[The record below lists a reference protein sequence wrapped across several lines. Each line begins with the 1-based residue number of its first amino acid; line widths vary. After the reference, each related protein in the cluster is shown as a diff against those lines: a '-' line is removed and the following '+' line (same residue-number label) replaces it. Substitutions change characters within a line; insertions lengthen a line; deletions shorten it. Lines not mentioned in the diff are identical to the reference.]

1 MKKLSVLLALMLTIG
16 FVTAQKKD
24 RTDAYM
30 YNKNGEFAKAAVSIE
45 KCINHEQFGGWKSDD
60 KLLAYMYRGIIY
72 LNINQSKDEKLKS
85 KYPDALDTSME
96 SFAKCMEDQSFVEA
110 NAMDIIMRLPALQT
124 GYYQKGAD
132 NYNTKN
138 YKNAAESFMNAFGI
152 SMMMQSPD
160 TISLLYAAQAY
171 KHDDNL
177 DTALICY
184 ETLKG
189 IGYDKADLYK
199 SLVELYNKKGDTEKA
214 NAALVDGIAKYPND
228 GNLIIARVNNLL
240 KEGKGSEA
248 IGDLEKL
255 VAMDPNNYTCLFALG
270 NIYGNEENKDLY
282 NPEKAVEYY
291 EKTLQVNPN
300 YTDATY
306 DLGALYVAQASKLQ
320 NEANN
325 LPLDATKEYEAK
337 MKEVEALLQ
346 KALPYIK
353 SVYEAQPNDD
363 AVRKVLRNIYSNLK
377 MYDEVKAL
385 NQQ

>member
-1 MKKLSVLLALMLTIG
+1 MLAIG
-16 FVTAQKKD
+16 SMMAQKKD
-24 RTDAYM
+24 RTDAFM
-30 YNKNGEFAKAAVSIE
+30 YNKNSEFNKAAIAIE
-45 KCINHEQFGGWKSDD
+45 KCINHEQFEGMKNDD

-72 LNINQSKDEKLKS
+72 LNINQSKDEKLKA
-85 KYPDALDTSME
+85 KYPDALDKSME
-96 SFAKCMEDQSFVEA
+96 SFAMCMQDQRFFED
-110 NAMDIIMRLPALQT
+110 NAMDIVMRLPALQT

-132 NYNTKN
+132 NYNAKN
-138 YKNAAESFMNAFGI
+138 YKVAAESFLGAFGI

-160 TISLLYAAQAY
+160 TISMLYAAQAY
-171 KHDDNL
+171 KHCDNI

-199 SLVELYNKKGDTEKA
+199 SMVELYNKKGDTEKA
-214 NAALVDGIAKYPND
+214 NAALVEGIEKYPND

-255 VAMDPNNYTCLFALG
+255 VAMDPNNFTCLFALG

-282 NPEKAVEYY
+282 NPDKAIEYY
-291 EKTLQVNPN
+291 EKTLQVKPD

-306 DLGALYVAQASKLQ
+306 DLGAIYVAQASKLQ
-320 NEANN
+320 TEANN
-325 LPLDATKEYEAK
+325 LPLDATDEYNAK
-337 MKEVEALLQ
+337 MKEVETLLQ